1 MYGMEEVQLHNQLLN
16 SSMGADLEH
25 FDRLYR
31 QYHQAVYANIYKMV
45 SRQQCAEDLLQ
56 EVFLALWE
64 NRRSLDPQRVAGW
77 LFVVSYNKAASYLKK
92 QLKEASLLI
101 PAINLPDNIAAP
113 DQPDEQLLRLRL
125 SVVEEAIDH
134 LPARKKEVFRLC
146 RFEGRSYDEVAALLG
161 ISVVSV
167 KDYLKQSTQFIRK
180 YISLHYPHVEATT
193 TGLLLTYFIL
203 H

>member
-1 MYGMEEVQLHNQLLN
+1 MEEVHLHNQLLN
-16 SSMGADLEH
+16 VSTNEDLAN
-25 FDRLYR
+25 FDRLYH

-45 SRQQCAEDLLQ
+45 CRQQCAEDLLQ

-64 NRRSLDPQRVAGW
+64 NRRSLDAERVAGW

-92 QLKEASLLI
+92 QLREANLLV
-101 PAINLPDNIAAP
+101 PAIDLPDDIMVAG
-113 DQPDEQLLRLRL
+113 QPDERLYQLRL
-125 SVVEEAIDH
+125 SVVEEAINH

-146 RFEGRSYDEVAALLG
+146 RFEGRSYDEVANLLG

-180 YISLHYPHVEATT
+180 YISLHYPHVEASATA
-193 TGLLLTYFIL
+193 LLVAYFSL
-203 H
+203 Q